1 MEFFNQKEDVIDI
14 QLTQYG
20 KRMLSKGKFKPVYYG
35 FFDKDILYDSQW
47 GTGPE
52 AQNYAETRIKNETPR
67 LKVQHNFI
75 GAETQFLEMKNIIQH
90 KEKFSDKF
98 IEEALQDTENMFF
111 SADTAIGTTRINE
124 PYLASWKINSYN
136 QRITGSSNYITGSGT
151 QNIKIPQIDFKVQFK
166 TFVVDD
172 FANFTIPQYS
182 SGQTGK
188 QSGIDGENAGDFEQ
202 LQTTPLQYE
211 DGSGIGL
218 QEDFLL
224 IGVDE
229 KNTNFL
235 NENFEIEVFMEETE
249 TLNNG
254 QTRPKLTQLLFAPE
268 DENELD
274 RLIEQG
280 IDPLFDPSYV
290 EYYFDLLIDSVIDE
304 DILCH
309 WVGEDEKK
317 SLYVKNIFTCP
328 DKVQLTKETIYG
340 ADETGEPCE

>member
-124 PYLASWKINSYN
+124 PYLASWKISSYN
-136 QRITGSSNYITGSGT
+136 QRISGSSNYITGSGT

-172 FANFTIPQYS
+172 FANFQVPQYS
-182 SGQTGK
+182 SGLSSFDADDDTSDKGFF
-188 QSGIDGENAGDFEQ
+188 ENSS
-202 LQTTPLQYE
+202 LIYE

-218 QEDFLL
+218 QQDFLL
-224 IGVDE
+224 IGIDE
-229 KNTNFL
+229 KNTNFF

-268 DENELD
+268 DEEQLD
-274 RLIEQG
+274 KLIQQG
-280 IDPLFDPSYV
+280 IDPMFDPSYV
-290 EYYFDLLIDSVIDE
+290 EYYFDLDIDSQIQDN
-304 DILCH
+304 ILCA